1 MRVLALVGLVALMV
15 VGAGCQQ
22 EAEAP
27 KPPEA
32 RTFALIT
39 MVESE
44 LVATGANLSK
54 ERGTTLQLSEARTV
68 AEQVKLLNEIAA
80 AKTVD
85 GVAIDCIASA
95 EVSAAVAKCVQAG
108 IRVVTYNGDCL
119 GAERTGLE
127 GTTQKAGDPGRHCF
141 VGTRLEEVGRILGHQ
156 AFTHLRDNAGGGGVV
171 AVLSGPDSP
180 NQALIEKG
188 IKDYLEG
195 MPDITL
201 RDPVRPDVKP
211 EAVTQAVRTVQQ
223 QESNVAAWIILNP
236 AAVPD
241 AAAAPLTG
249 LGDQEVVM
257 LSSHKAA
264 FDVVGPEK
272 VDVLVSLPFAE
283 YGSAVVQIL
292 DGATR
297 RLELYPNTVHFG
309 PAVITIDKLED
320 AKKHRQRVLSGE
332 AKAVVM
338 PTGGFKPNQPSGD
351 APADEAPA
359 DEAPVDDAPADDATG
374 AADDDATSTE

>member
-15 VGAGCQQ
+15 VGVGCQQ
-22 EAEAP
+22 QAEAP
-27 KPPEA
+27 KPPKA

-44 LVATGANLSK
+44 LVATGAKQAK
-54 ERGTTLQLSEARTV
+54 ERGTTLQLSEARTA

-85 GVAIDCIASA
+85 GVAIDCVASA

-108 IRVVTYNGDCL
+108 IPVVTYNGDCL

-127 GTTQKAGDPGRHCF
+127 SKTQKAADPGRHSF
-141 VGTRLEEVGRILGHQ
+141 VGTRLEEVGRIIGYQ
-156 AFTHLRDNAGGGGVV
+156 VFVRLRDNAGGGGVV
-171 AVLSGPDSP
+171 AVISGPDAP

-188 IKDYLEG
+188 IKDYLDG

-211 EAVTQAVRTVQQ
+211 DAVAQAVRTVQQ

-241 AAAAPLTG
+241 AEAAPLAG

-292 DGATR
+292 DGVTR
-297 RLELYPNTVHFG
+297 RLALYPNTVHFG
-309 PAVITIDKLED
+309 PAVVTIDKLED
-320 AKKHRQRVLSGE
+320 AKKHRQRILSGE
-332 AKAVVM
+332 AKATVI
-338 PTGGFKPNQPSGD
+338 PTGGFKPNQPGGT
-351 APADEAPA
+351 APAD
-359 DEAPVDDAPADDATG
+359 G
-374 AADDDATSTE
+374 AADAAEGDAATAE